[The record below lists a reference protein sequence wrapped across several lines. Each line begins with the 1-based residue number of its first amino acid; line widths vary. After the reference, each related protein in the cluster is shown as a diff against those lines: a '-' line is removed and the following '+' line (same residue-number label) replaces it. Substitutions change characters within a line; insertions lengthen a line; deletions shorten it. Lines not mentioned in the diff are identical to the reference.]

1 VELTWWPWRW
11 LVVVERGYERRRRRK
26 GGVNKRSGGE
36 R

>member
-11 LVVVERGYERRRRRK
+11 LVVVERGYERRRK
-26 GGVNKRSGGE
+26 GGVNKRSEGE

>member
-1 VELTWWPWRW
+1 
-11 LVVVERGYERRRRRK
+11 LVVVERGYERRRK

>member
-1 VELTWWPWRW
+1 
-11 LVVVERGYERRRRRK
+11 VVVERGYERRRRRK